1 MRHIIHKQ
9 FIFFIYYPLL
19 VLSCI
24 LVPEVV
30 LAQTNIPLEGQS
42 GIIEKSLEQSRPFKP
57 IPDPKMYLES
67 SKERKARKDPKAG
80 PVIFV
85 KKILCIP

>member
-9 FIFFIYYPLL
+9 CFFSIYHPLL
-19 VLSCI
+19 ILGCVLA
-24 LVPEVV
+24 PEVV

-57 IPDPKMYLES
+57 IPDPRM
-67 SKERKARKDPKAG
+67 KE
-80 PVIFV
+80 VQIL
-85 KKILCIP
+85 KI